1 MILAHSGWRKATA
14 TIIAIGGFVA
24 LYDATMLDSK
34 DVARAN
40 ATVAPEPPQAGARL
54 SFTATAYCKGAVTAA
69 GVAAQA
75 GVAAADPSLLPLG
88 SVIELDSPDSRYDGI
103 YSIVDTGPAVQGAL
117 IDIYI
122 WSCHEALKFGRRP
135 VRLTVLRLGWNPKAT
150 APSFMD
156 RLFRRVGQV
165 VPSSTPAP
173 RPAS

>member
-1 MILAHSGWRKATA
+1 MMLAGSGWRKALATA
-14 TIIAIGGFVA
+14 LAIGGFVS
-24 LYDATMLDSK
+24 LYEVTMLDSK
-34 DVARAN
+34 DAARAS
-40 ATVAPEPPQAGARL
+40 ATVQPRPPEPGARL

-103 YSIVDTGPAVQGAL
+103 YSIVDTGPAVQGPL

-150 APSFMD
+150 ASSFMD

-165 VPSSTPAP
+165 APTPSP
-173 RPAS
+173 RPVS